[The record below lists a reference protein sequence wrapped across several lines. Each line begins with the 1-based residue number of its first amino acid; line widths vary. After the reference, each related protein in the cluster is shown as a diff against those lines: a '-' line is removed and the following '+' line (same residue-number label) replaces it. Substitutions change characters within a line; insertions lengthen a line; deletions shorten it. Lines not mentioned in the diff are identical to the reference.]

1 MDEEEKK
8 FTIVKDNGE
17 EVTLTMLFNFV
28 NEQRGKTYYFL
39 FDEEDPDNIIP
50 LSSVDGEHLEYLDEE
65 EMDEANQV
73 LEAYQDLMAKE
84 EEGE

>member
-8 FTIVKDNGE
+8 FTIVKDSGE
-17 EVTLTMLFNFV
+17 EVTLTMLFNFE

-65 EMDEANQV
+65 EMDEASQV